1 MTRFYHSVLQYY
13 MLEQNSEF
21 ASLKELSEAAHKV
34 TLDHQELL
42 RDNSKENCYT
52 PFYPQEWTTLV
63 SI

>member
-1 MTRFYHSVLQYY
+1 

-52 PFYPQEWTTLV
+52 PFYPQE
-63 SI
+63 